1 MVWASDEDGPDQRNV
16 KGATFQLPNIA
27 PTLTASAEAG
37 YGNDGVNPDLGSSAT
52 SFTYKVVYADFE
64 HQAPAY
70 VDVCIDTAC
79 HAMTVDAGS
88 AASLHDGEP
97 RNGEQDLYTTTLALG
112 THNYYFEASDG
123 TATVRLPASGVLTGP
138 LVSDLAI
145 ATTTL
150 PGGTVGSVYGATVTA
165 SGGTPPYHWDS
176 GTLPPGL
183 VMDYTT
189 GVISGTPTAAG
200 TYVFT
205 VFVNDAAGAFDSKTV
220 TIVVSPTPTPPVLH
234 VPGTITVNATRPSGA
249 IVTYVVTATDTVDPN
264 PTVLCSPG
272 SGTLFPIGT
281 TTVSCSATNTSGLSS
296 RATFRVVVKGAAAQV
311 VDLIALVARMKLRPG
326 FDNTLEVRLVGILA
340 TLVTGGRTANVCAQ
354 LDGFLLEVRAQTGR
368 ALTASQAAQLTAA
381 AIQIKIV
388 VGCP

>member
-1 MVWASDEDGPDQRNV
+1 MV
-16 KGATFQLPNIA
+16 
-27 PTLTASAEAG
+27 
-37 YGNDGVNPDLGSSAT
+37 SST
-52 SFTYKVVYADFE
+52 W
-64 HQAPAY
+64 
-70 VDVCIDTAC
+70 
-79 HAMTVDAGS
+79 
-88 AASLHDGEP
+88 
-97 RNGEQDLYTTTLALG
+97 YTTTLALG

-189 GVISGTPTAAG
+189 GVIAGTPTAAG

-249 IVTYVVTATDTVDPN
+249 IVTYVVTATDAVDPH
-264 PTVLCSPG
+264 PAMVCAPG

-281 TTVSCSATNTSGLSS
+281 TTVSCTATNASGLSS
-296 RATFRVVVKGAAAQV
+296 RGTFRVVVKGAAAQV

-326 FDNTLEVRLVGILA
+326 FDNTLEVRLVGILT
-340 TLVTGGRTANVCAQ
+340 TLLTGGRTANVCAQ